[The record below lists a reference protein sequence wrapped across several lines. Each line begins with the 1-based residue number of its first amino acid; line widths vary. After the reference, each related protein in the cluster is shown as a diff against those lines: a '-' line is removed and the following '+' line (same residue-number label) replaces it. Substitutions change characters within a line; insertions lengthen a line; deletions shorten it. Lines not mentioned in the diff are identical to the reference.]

1 MNEMPTPEIK
11 TTSEIL
17 PSSPCTYIEIL
28 DDVICAPRAKVRK
41 LVHLG
46 QQMSQISQMLLQD
59 ETIGE
64 AKRMAAVH
72 MGEATVQV
80 GLPMSE
86 CNEDGISENI
96 RQQLLQF
103 ARTNG
108 IVVDFN
114 KARGENQPPIVLVSK
129 YAKSRPDF
137 IMRLAT
143 IQHVPEDNEAEDT
156 EAEVVA
162 VTTEHKKTE
171 GDNVGQLLAGAE
183 KAIGDALRTHIA
195 RGGGIVKTAIAY
207 ALLLNFDKSLLM
219 DGKCQ
224 VFQVYMN
231 FQERTS
237 CVFEGSERISIT
249 DGLNRV
255 LHVLVTAKNGTPPSP
270 QNS

>member
-1 MNEMPTPEIK
+1 MIIMCYALECSLLSFGYQQTMSISSFLGGQERNWGVNDDDINGKYKLMSSSTQLQSYIFCYHDTVPARKATMNEMPTPEIK

-162 VTTEHKKTE
+162 VTTEHKKRK
-171 GDNVGQLLAGAE
+171 GIMLAS
-183 KAIGDALRTHIA
+183 
-195 RGGGIVKTAIAY
+195 Y
-207 ALLLNFDKSLLM
+207 
-219 DGKCQ
+219 
-224 VFQVYMN
+224 
-231 FQERTS
+231 
-237 CVFEGSERISIT
+237 
-249 DGLNRV
+249 
-255 LHVLVTAKNGTPPSP
+255 
-270 QNS
+270 